1 MEYFNKEYKMNDTES
16 LIYNE
21 LVSIRQDLKE
31 YMERTD
37 KRILSLEKFKEKAM
51 GICIAIGVASKCAW
65 DYLTERFI

>member
-1 MEYFNKEYKMNDTES
+1 MKDTES

-21 LVSIRQDLKE
+21 LVALREDLKS

-51 GICIAIGVASKCAW
+51 GVCIAIGVAGKCAW
-65 DYLTERFI
+65 DYIVERIV

>member
-1 MEYFNKEYKMNDTES
+1 MNDTES

-21 LVSIRQDLKE
+21 LVLMRQDLRD

-51 GICIAIGVASKCAW
+51 GICIAIGVAGKCAW
-65 DYLTERFI
+65 DYIVERIV

>member
-1 MEYFNKEYKMNDTES
+1 MNDAES

-31 YMERTD
+31 YMKITD

-51 GICIAIGVASKCAW
+51 GVCIAIGVACKCGW
-65 DYLTERFI
+65 DYITERII

>member
-1 MEYFNKEYKMNDTES
+1 MKDTES

-21 LVSIRQDLKE
+21 LVALREDLKS

-51 GICIAIGVASKCAW
+51 GVCIAIGVGCKCAW
-65 DYLTERFI
+65 DYVAERMV

>member
-1 MEYFNKEYKMNDTES
+1 MNDTES

-21 LVSIRQDLKE
+21 LVLMRQDLRD

-51 GICIAIGVASKCAW
+51 GICIAIGVAGKCAW
-65 DYLTERFI
+65 DYIVERII

>member
-1 MEYFNKEYKMNDTES
+1 MKDTES

-21 LVSIRQDLKE
+21 LVAMREDLRS

-51 GICIAIGVASKCAW
+51 GVCIAIGVASKCAW
-65 DYLTERFI
+65 DYITERII

>member
-1 MEYFNKEYKMNDTES
+1 MKDTES

-21 LVSIRQDLKE
+21 LVAMRQDLKD

-51 GICIAIGVASKCAW
+51 GVCICIGVGCKCMW
-65 DYLTERFI
+65 DYIMEKLV